1 MSYQPRS
8 TNPYIMEKKLND
20 CVGGGGLDP
29 SVLEEIQTE
38 ISILGSEN
46 TVMAQDII
54 DIKGSLNSINDN
66 LNRFID
72 VTKEL
77 NTYNNSFSHT
87 ATEDCYV
94 GIQFYSE
101 NNILNEEIKID
112 NKRISQRAMSTGS
125 ADIYFY
131 DTFFVKKDHTITCVM
146 AIGTSQATVY
156 GCI

>member
-1 MSYQPRS
+1 MNIQKVRTLEMTDTMTGHIITDFNTQVTDPDANVASY
-8 TNPYIMEKKLND
+8 
-20 CVGGGGLDP
+20 GL
-29 SVLEEIQTE
+29 T
-38 ISILGSEN
+38 
-46 TVMAQDII
+46 
-54 DIKGSLNSINDN
+54 KGINDN

-94 GIQFYSE
+94 GIQFFSE

-112 NKRISQRAMSTGS
+112 NKRISQRAITTGS
-125 ADIYFY
+125 NMYFY
-131 DTFFVKKDHTITCVM
+131 DTFFVKKDHTISCVM
-146 AIGTSQATVY
+146 VRGTSQATVY